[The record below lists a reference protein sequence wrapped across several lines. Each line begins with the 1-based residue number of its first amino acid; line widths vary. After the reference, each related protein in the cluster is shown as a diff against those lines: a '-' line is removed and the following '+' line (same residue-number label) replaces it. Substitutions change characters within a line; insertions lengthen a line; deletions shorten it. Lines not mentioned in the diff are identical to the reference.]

1 MNSND
6 ILNRIRLAVIE
17 GDSEQARG
25 LALEAVQSGM
35 PASQAVEEGFSG
47 GIQVVG
53 QKYESKEYFVPEVL
67 LSAKALKAGI
77 EVLKPHLLADGGA
90 GKGRITICTIQGDI
104 HDLGKNLVA
113 LMLEAN
119 GYEVNDLGRDVPIA
133 TIIDAAK
140 AHRSD
145 VIAVSALMTTS
156 MANMRSLIQS
166 LEADGSR
173 GDFKVAVGGAPLSQ
187 SYCTSIGADIY
198 AEDAAG
204 AVRSI
209 SKALGR

>member
-6 ILNRIRLAVIE
+6 TLNRIRLAVLE
-17 GDSEQARG
+17 GDSEQARN
-25 LALEAVQSGM
+25 LAHEAVRSGM
-35 PASQAVEEGFSG
+35 PAGLVVEEGFSA

-53 QKYESKEYFVPEVL
+53 QKYESREYFVPEVL
-67 LSAKALKAGI
+67 LSAKALRSGI

-90 GKGRITICTIQGDI
+90 GRGRVTICTIQGDI

-119 GYEVNDLGRDVPIA
+119 GYDVNDLGRDVPIA
-133 TIIDAAK
+133 TIIEAAK
-140 AHRSD
+140 VHRSD

-156 MANMRSLIQS
+156 MANMRKLVDA
-166 LEADGSR
+166 LVADGSR
-173 GDFKVAVGGAPLSQ
+173 ANFKIAVGGAPLSQ
-187 SYCTSIGADIY
+187 SYCASIGADIY

-209 SKALGR
+209 RMALAG